1 MPTPMIDWVIADW
14 VAERMARRG
23 EPATAALA
31 GIDLAPLAADAERR
45 VIAYTGLVPRGPMP
59 PPEAIDRSQW
69 AKANLASTRAMM
81 EPLLDAAAS
90 KLGPVKG
97 TGRLWLGA
105 VSSAEIGVLIGF
117 MAQRVLGQYELI
129 LLDELAD
136 GQEPR
141 LLFVLPNLADAVGR
155 FEADELEFVTWVT
168 LHEVTHAVQF
178 GGVPWLRDYLASQI
192 RELMDSA
199 QQRMNVERRAGGLP
213 TREDLA
219 RLGRTAQRV
228 GRAALRLDLLG
239 MVGSPRERAVM
250 DRVQAVMAVV
260 EGHAEHVMDAVAPE
274 LLPSLP
280 ELRTAM
286 DKRRKQQSGVAK
298 YLGKLL
304 GLELKMRQYTQGKAF
319 CDQIVAQAGTGALN
333 HVFSSPEALPTLA
346 EIQDPA
352 AWLERNRAYL

>member
-1 MPTPMIDWVIADW
+1 MPAPMIDWVIADW
-14 VAERMARRG
+14 VAERMANRG
-23 EPATAALA
+23 DPATAALT
-31 GIDLAPLAADAERR
+31 GIDLRPLAADAEQR
-45 VIAYTGLVPRGPMP
+45 VIAYTGLVPRGPIP
-59 PPEAIDRSQW
+59 PPEGIDRGAW

-81 EPLLDAAAS
+81 EPLLDAAAT

-136 GQEPR
+136 GQTPR

-192 RELMDSA
+192 RELMQSA
-199 QQRMNVERRAGGLP
+199 QQRMNVERPTPAWP
-213 TREDLA
+213 TRQELA
-219 RLGRTAQRV
+219 RAGRTAQRV

-250 DRVQAVMAVV
+250 DRVQAVMAVI

-280 ELRTAM
+280 ELRAAM
-286 DKRRKQQSGVAK
+286 DKRRKQQKGVAR

-304 GLELKMRQYTQGKAF
+304 GLEMKMRQYTQGKAF
-319 CDQIVAQAGTGALN
+319 CDLIVASAGTRALN
-333 HVFSSPEALPTLA
+333 HVFSSPQALPTLT

-352 AWLERNRAYL
+352 AWLERNRAHL

>member
-1 MPTPMIDWVIADW
+1 MPAPMIDWVIADW
-14 VAERMARRG
+14 VAERMASRG
-23 EPATAALA
+23 GPATSSLA
-31 GIDLAPLAADAERR
+31 GIDLRPLAADAERR
-45 VIAYTGLVPRGPMP
+45 VVAYTGLVPLGPIP
-59 PPEAIDRSQW
+59 APEGIDRSEW
-69 AKANLASTRAMM
+69 AKTNLSSTRAMI
-81 EPLLDAAAS
+81 EPLLDVAAG
-90 KLGPVKG
+90 KLGPAKG

-136 GQEPR
+136 GQQPR

-178 GGVPWLRDYLASQI
+178 GGVPWLRDYLAAQV
-192 RELMDSA
+192 RELMESA
-199 QQRMNVERRAGGLP
+199 QQRMNVQKRSRLP
-213 TREDLA
+213 TREDVV
-219 RLGRTAQRV
+219 RV

-250 DRVQAVMAVV
+250 DRVQAVMAVI

-280 ELRTAM
+280 ELRAAM
-286 DKRRKQQSGVAK
+286 DKRRKQQRGIAK

-304 GLELKMRQYTQGKAF
+304 GLEMKMRQYTQGKAF
-319 CDQIVAQAGTGALN
+319 CDRIVAEAGTGALN

-346 EIQDPA
+346 EIENPA
-352 AWLERNRAYL
+352 AWLERNRGHL

>member
-14 VAERMARRG
+14 VAERMASRG
-23 EPATAALA
+23 EPTTETLA
-31 GIDLAPLAADAERR
+31 GIDLRPLAADADGRDR
-45 VIAYTGLVPRGPMP
+45 PDWVWAPLAQTP
-59 PPEAIDRSQW
+59 PPEAIDRSAW

-81 EPLLDAAAS
+81 EPLLTAAAS

-136 GQEPR
+136 GQQPR
-141 LLFVLPNLADAVGR
+141 LLFVMPNLADAVGR

-178 GGVPWLRDYLASQI
+178 GGVPWLRDYLASQV
-192 RELMDSA
+192 RELMESA
-199 QQRMNVERRAGGLP
+199 QQRIDVEKTAPRLP

-219 RLGRTAQRV
+219 RVGRTAQRV

-250 DRVQAVMAVV
+250 NRVQAVMAVI

-280 ELRTAM
+280 QLRAAM

-304 GLELKMRQYTQGKAF
+304 GLEMKMRQYTQGKAF
-319 CDQIVAQAGTGALN
+319 CDQLVAQAGTGALN
-333 HVFSSPEALPTLA
+333 HLFSSAEALPTLA
-346 EIQDPA
+346 EIEDPA
-352 AWLERNRAYL
+352 AWLERNRAHL

>member
-1 MPTPMIDWVIADW
+1 MIDWVIADW
-14 VAERMARRG
+14 VAERMASRG
-23 EPATAALA
+23 QPATSALA
-31 GIDLAPLAADAERR
+31 GIALRPLAADAERR
-45 VIAYTGLVPRGPMP
+45 VVAYTGLVPHGPIP
-59 PPEAIDRSQW
+59 APEGIDRSEW
-69 AKANLASTRAMM
+69 AKANLASTRAMI
-81 EPLLDAAAS
+81 EPLLETAAG
-90 KLGPVKG
+90 KLGPMKG

-141 LLFVLPNLADAVGR
+141 LLFVLPNLSDAVRR
-155 FEADELEFVTWVT
+155 FEADPLEFVTWVT

-178 GGVPWLRDYLASQI
+178 GGVPWLREYLASQI
-192 RELMDSA
+192 RELMESA
-199 QQRMNVERRAGGLP
+199 QERMNAQTKPGLP
-213 TREDLA
+213 TREDLV
-219 RLGRTAQRV
+219 RV

-239 MVGSPRERAVM
+239 MVGTARDRAVM

-280 ELRTAM
+280 DLRVAM
-286 DKRRKQQSGVAK
+286 DKRRKQQRGVAK

-319 CDQIVAQAGTGALN
+319 CDRIVAQAGTGALN
-333 HVFSSPEALPTLA
+333 HVFSAPQALPTLA
-346 EIQDPA
+346 EITDPDV
-352 AWLERNRAYL
+352 WLERNRAQL

>member
-1 MPTPMIDWVIADW
+1 MPAPMIDWVIADW
-14 VAERMARRG
+14 VAERMASRG
-23 EPATAALA
+23 EPASSTLA
-31 GIDLAPLAADAERR
+31 EIDLGPLALDAERR
-45 VIAYTGLVPRGPMP
+45 VVAYTGLVPLGPIP
-59 PPEAIDRSQW
+59 TPEGIDRSEW
-69 AKANLASTRAMM
+69 AKTNLASTRAMI
-81 EPLLDAAAS
+81 EPLLDAAAG
-90 KLGPVKG
+90 KLGPAKG

-105 VSSAEIGVLIGF
+105 ISSAEIGVLIGF

-136 GQEPR
+136 GQQPR

-178 GGVPWLRDYLASQI
+178 GGVPWLRDYLAAQV
-192 RELMDSA
+192 RELMESA
-199 QQRMNVERRAGGLP
+199 QQRMNVQKKSRLP
-213 TREDLA
+213 TREDVV
-219 RLGRTAQRV
+219 RV

-250 DRVQAVMAVV
+250 DRVQAVMAVI

-280 ELRTAM
+280 ELRAAM
-286 DKRRKQQSGVAK
+286 DKRRKQQRGVAR

-304 GLELKMRQYTQGKAF
+304 GLEMKMRQYTLGKTF
-319 CDQIVAQAGTGALN
+319 CDRIVAEAGTGALN
-333 HVFSSPEALPTLA
+333 HLFSSSEALPTLA
-346 EIQDPA
+346 EITDPA
-352 AWLERNRAYL
+352 AWLERNRADL

>member
-1 MPTPMIDWVIADW
+1 MPAPMIDWVIADW
-14 VAERMARRG
+14 VAERMASRG
-23 EPATAALA
+23 EPASSTLA
-31 GIDLAPLAADAERR
+31 EIELGPLALDAERR
-45 VIAYTGLVPRGPMP
+45 VVAYTGLVPLGPIP
-59 PPEAIDRSQW
+59 TPEGIDRSEW
-69 AKANLASTRAMM
+69 AKTNLASTRAMI
-81 EPLLDAAAS
+81 EPLLDAAAG
-90 KLGPVKG
+90 KLGPAKG

-105 VSSAEIGVLIGF
+105 ISSAEIGVLIGF

-136 GQEPR
+136 GQQPR

-178 GGVPWLRDYLASQI
+178 GGVPWLRDYLAAQV
-192 RELMDSA
+192 RELMESA
-199 QQRMNVERRAGGLP
+199 QQRMNVQKKSRLP
-213 TREDLA
+213 TREDVV
-219 RLGRTAQRV
+219 RV

-250 DRVQAVMAVV
+250 DRVQAVMAVI

-280 ELRTAM
+280 ELRAAM
-286 DKRRKQQSGVAK
+286 DKRRKQQRGVAR

-304 GLELKMRQYTQGKAF
+304 GLEMKMRQYTLGKTF
-319 CDQIVAQAGTGALN
+319 CDRIVAEAGTGALN
-333 HVFSSPEALPTLA
+333 HLFSSSEALPTLA
-346 EIQDPA
+346 EITDPA
-352 AWLERNRAYL
+352 AWLERNRADL